1 MAWMNLKN
9 LTMAGLLTLSAGV
22 FEMQINSGKILA
34 QDIDI
39 FRNPDV
45 DIRTN
50 PNGQSENSSFM
61 GSLTGQWNFS
71 YRNDPKGWVNP
82 ITQNGNRLEMLQD
95 FDFSM
100 QKVEGTISGNQIRV
114 NWMGRNGGLVGTIS
128 AAGNTIEGEL
138 LPLPNSSNR
147 QPTPFI
153 MQRIQAN

>member
-39 FRNPDV
+39 M
-45 DIRTN
+45 TN
-50 PNGQSENSSFM
+50 PNGQSENSTFM
-61 GSLTGQWNFS
+61 GSLTGQWNFR
-71 YRNDPKGWVNP
+71 YRNDPKGWVTP

-128 AAGNTIEGEL
+128 ADGNTIEGEL